1 MSEPNLPPNEPPPP
15 NEKKP
20 VNWPIAL
27 NLALLVGA
35 VVFYRGELGALG
47 FVIIA
52 LILVNGFAAMLTSF
66 FGRLHWVA
74 AFVLSALLV
83 PLIGFGL
90 CALYISANG
99 GLGGGH

>member
-1 MSEPNLPPNEPPPP
+1 MEPSPAPTPPPKG
-15 NEKKP
+15 KKP
-20 VNWPIAL
+20 INWPIAL
-27 NLALLVGA
+27 NLLLLLAA
-35 VVFYRGELGALG
+35 VVYLRGELGPLG
-47 FVIIA
+47 LVIIA
-52 LILVNGFAAMLTSF
+52 LVLINGFAAMLTSF

-99 GLGGGH
+99 GLHGGN

>member
-1 MSEPNLPPNEPPPP
+1 MEPLPTPPPLP
-15 NEKKP
+15 KGKKP
-20 VNWPIAL
+20 VNWPIAV
-27 NLALLVGA
+27 NLLLLLAA
-35 VVFYRGELGALG
+35 VVYMRGELGGLG
-47 FVIIA
+47 VVIIA
-52 LILVNGFAAMLTSF
+52 LVLINGFAAMLTSF
-66 FGRLHWVA
+66 FGRLNWVA

>member
-1 MSEPNLPPNEPPPP
+1 MEPGPVPPPPP
-15 NEKKP
+15 NGKKP
-20 VNWPIAL
+20 INWPIAV
-27 NLALLVGA
+27 NLLLLLAA
-35 VVFYRGELGALG
+35 VAYVRGEVGQLGV
-47 FVIIA
+47 VII
-52 LILVNGFAAMLTSF
+52 ILVLINGCAAMLTSF

-99 GLGGGH
+99 GLHGGN